1 MENIGI
7 IIFIKENEFISKKVY
22 FDETDKQKSDENII
36 LNEKTI
42 SSDLLDLY
50 KNQILNGYHISYFF
64 RGYSY
69 KREKGAFKLK
79 FQEKF
84 SNLNI
89 VLNIEPIP
97 LNINLYQIREC
108 KKELQEI
115 YYNTLNYY
123 KNEEIIIEPN
133 NIFDISFGG
142 IAKSLNDTLDLL
154 TRLEQKKDKI
164 K

>member
-1 MENIGI
+1 
-7 IIFIKENEFISKKVY
+7 
-22 FDETDKQKSDENII
+22 
-36 LNEKTI
+36 
-42 SSDLLDLY
+42 
-50 KNQILNGYHISYFF
+50 
-64 RGYSY
+64 
-69 KREKGAFKLK
+69 
-79 FQEKF
+79 
-84 SNLNI
+84 
-89 VLNIEPIP
+89 
-97 LNINLYQIREC
+97 
-108 KKELQEI
+108 LQEI